1 VKVTHEAPAAF
12 GELRAHDR
20 DLVVLEKEEL
30 DVRTLVDDGH
40 DASFARA
47 EV

>member
-1 VKVTHEAPAAF
+1 
-12 GELRAHDR
+12 
-20 DLVVLEKEEL
+20 VLEKEEL

>member
-1 VKVTHEAPAAF
+1 
-12 GELRAHDR
+12 
-20 DLVVLEKEEL
+20 VLEQEEL
-30 DVRTLVDDGH
+30 DVRKLVDDGH

>member
-1 VKVTHEAPAAF
+1 
-12 GELRAHDR
+12 
-20 DLVVLEKEEL
+20 VLEQEEL